1 MNAPTLAKQT
11 RLPSPSLKQAFRRM
25 RLVPSPSAPSVRAV
39 PAAPPAAP
47 VAHPFTHD
55 EQPARCPACELRA
68 YLDG

>member
-1 MNAPTLAKQT
+1 MTVSAPAAPR
-11 RLPSPSLKQAFRRM
+11 RLPSPSLAQAFRRL
-25 RLVPSPSAPSVRAV
+25 RLVATPGSPAVAAVPSATPAV
-39 PAAPPAAP
+39 P